1 LGIGG
6 LRMGEKMSDEMSYKN
21 MIADV
26 EGDKRYLW
34 VLVVLIMV
42 LMINSIFQVVKLT
55 EVTSENREYL
65 NVGNMRVSKKELEDF
80 KVWAKE
86 INRKMLEY

>member
-1 LGIGG
+1 
-6 LRMGEKMSDEMSYKN
+6 MGEKMSDEMSYKN

-26 EGDKRYLW
+26 EDDKRYLW
-34 VLVVLIMV
+34 VLVVLLAV
-42 LMINSIFQVVKLT
+42 LMVNTTFQVVKLI

-65 NVGNMRVSKKELEDF
+65 NVGNVGNMRVSKKELESF
-80 KVWAKE
+80 KVWANE